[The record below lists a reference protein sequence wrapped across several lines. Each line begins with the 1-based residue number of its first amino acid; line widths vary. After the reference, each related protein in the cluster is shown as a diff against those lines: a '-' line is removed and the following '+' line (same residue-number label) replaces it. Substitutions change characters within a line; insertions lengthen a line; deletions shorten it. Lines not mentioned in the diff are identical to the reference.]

1 MRSAKCERTWIGILT
16 ARWPCSSLHLH
27 LKTISLN
34 SFHPFIWNTKVKE
47 WHRVVSLSNSSKND
61 YSEENPEIKCPSL
74 LKNKISIIHKLTA
87 LIDSLQVIQVDGIQI
102 LGFVSVP
109 ISVFLSVLSFI
120 SVSLPLSLSIS
131 ARFVSVK

>member
-1 MRSAKCERTWIGILT
+1 MG
-16 ARWPCSSLHLH
+16 
-27 LKTISLN
+27 
-34 SFHPFIWNTKVKE
+34 
-47 WHRVVSLSNSSKND
+47 LSNSSKND